1 MGVKFSQLPEL
12 FTDVADNDYVALL
25 DTSDAIVKKTKTEN
39 FLAKQQPKEL
49 ENPIVVDDVYRNT
62 VETALSALA
71 AKANMIQFELD

>member
-25 DTSDAIVKKTKTEN
+25 DTSDAIVKKTKVEN

-49 ENPIVVDDVYRNT
+49 ENPIVVDDIYRNT
-62 VETALSALA
+62 VETALEALA
-71 AKANMIQFELD
+71 NKTNMIEFELD